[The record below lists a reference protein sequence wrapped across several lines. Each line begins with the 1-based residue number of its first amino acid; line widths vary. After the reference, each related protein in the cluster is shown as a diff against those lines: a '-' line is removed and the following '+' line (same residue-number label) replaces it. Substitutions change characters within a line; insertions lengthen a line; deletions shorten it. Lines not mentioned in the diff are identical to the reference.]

1 MVYICVFCM
10 CILYVNICI
19 CVFVWW
25 TVQYVYGSMNMTVS
39 ELYAWCRD
47 RGMDEF
53 RLVDGWGLGVS
64 WDDITT
70 DEKKKW
76 IVIGK

>member
-1 MVYICVFCM
+1 
-10 CILYVNICI
+10 
-19 CVFVWW
+19 
-25 TVQYVYGSMNMTVS
+25 MTVS
-39 ELYAWCRD
+39 ELYAWCMEK
-47 RGMDEF
+47 GMDEF

-64 WDDITT
+64 WDDIST